1 MSGAFLDLRTVSAAV
16 LGLLAGLFVLEPIFF
31 IGRFSYR
38 AAALASII
46 AGAISAA

>member
-1 MSGAFLDLRTVSAAV
+1 MSEAFL
-16 LGLLAGLFVLEPIFF
+16 GLELVFF
-31 IGRFSYR
+31 IGRFPYR